1 MVIISTYN
9 GYCRYEATRGNMDP
23 DLYEDCQAV
32 VGISSSIQIVLV
44 LLSDVW
50 HHHVDQSLHGVM
62 EGCGEALISG
72 QLQDNSADVGTH
84 RSTKVLTLPL

>member
-1 MVIISTYN
+1 
-9 GYCRYEATRGNMDP
+9 MDP

-32 VGISSSIQIVLV
+32 VGISGSVQIVLV

-62 EGCGEALISG
+62 EGCGEALVSG
-72 QLQDNSADVGTH
+72 QLQDIGTNK
-84 RSTKVLTLPL
+84 STKVLTLPL